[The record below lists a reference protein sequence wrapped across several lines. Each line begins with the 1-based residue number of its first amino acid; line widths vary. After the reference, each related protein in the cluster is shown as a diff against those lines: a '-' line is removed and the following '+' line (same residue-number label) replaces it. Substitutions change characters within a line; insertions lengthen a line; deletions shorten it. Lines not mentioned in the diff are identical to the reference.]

1 MNNTNRKM
9 VLIAVFGFIIASLYT
24 LFYDRCDFLQI
35 LCVQTTLYWIT
46 TYIAFKQTIVREIPL
61 WKKWVFIGILVLLTP
76 PLWRWIISFKDP
88 YFFDLGFGQKY
99 KCFLPVV
106 NLMMITYLK
115 AQGLTPTPPQ
125 LGHPCSRCGT
135 NIEDHEI
142 FCSNCHTIS
151 PAVYETLERFPQK
164 HHLDFVANPTKTG
177 HNCPHCGHKVDTNW
191 RRSTVGIPI
200 KCCSKCKCHYIDN
213 HRLEWISATYPM
225 KAWIYISSNILT
237 PLIIHI
243 ALFGPYCIFPIVSK
257 EATNIAWIVSAIATI
272 PALYLDYKIT
282 KSKSIRR
289 LEANPDYPQ
298 LLKFM
303 GYQHLADQYYFA
315 NKKCPSNERNL

>member
-1 MNNTNRKM
+1 MNPKHKM
-9 VLIAVFGFIIASLYT
+9 ILIFVIGTLIASLYT
-24 LFYDRCDFLQI
+24 IFYDRCEFLEI

-46 TYIAFKQTIVREIPL
+46 ASSVFQQTLVREIPL
-61 WKKWVFIGILVLLTP
+61 WKKCMFMAILVLLTP
-76 PLWRWIISFKDP
+76 PLWRWIFSFKDP

-115 AQGLTPTPPQ
+115 AQELTPDPPQ
-125 LGHPCSRCGT
+125 SGHPCSRCGT
-135 NIEDHEI
+135 HIRSHET
-142 FCSNCHTIS
+142 FCPNCYTIS

-164 HHLDFVANPTKTG
+164 HHLDFVANPIKTG
-177 HNCPHCGHKVDTNW
+177 HNCPHCEHKVNGNH
-191 RRSTVGIPI
+191 RRVTTVGIPI

-213 HRLEWISATYPM
+213 HCLEWIPANYAM

-257 EATNIAWIVSAIATI
+257 ESTNIAWIVSAIATI

-289 LEANPDYPQ
+289 LKANPEYPQ

-303 GYQHLADQYYFA
+303 GYGHLADQYYNA
-315 NKKCPSNERNL
+315 DKKR

>member
-1 MNNTNRKM
+1 MTNTKPKLILIF
-9 VLIAVFGFIIASLYT
+9 VLGFLIASLYT

-46 TYIAFKQTIVREIPL
+46 AYIAFKQTIVREIPL

-99 KCFLPVV
+99 KCFILVV
-106 NLMMITYLK
+106 NLLMVTYLK
-115 AQGLTPTPPQ
+115 AQELSPTPPQ
-125 LGHPCSRCGT
+125 PGHPCSRCGT

-164 HHLDFVANPTKTG
+164 HHLDFAAEHTKVG
-177 HNCPHCGHKVDTNW
+177 HDCPHCGHEVDTNW
-191 RRSTVGIPI
+191 RRSIAVGYPI
-200 KCCSKCKCHYIDN
+200 KQCPKCSNHYVDN
-213 HRLEWISATYPM
+213 HSVEWTLASRPM
-225 KAWIYISSNILT
+225 KMRIYLATLIFT

-243 ALFGPYCIFPIVSK
+243 SLFGLFCIFPIASK
-257 EATNIAWIVSAIATI
+257 LTTNIAWVISAIASV
-272 PALYLDYKIT
+272 PALYLNYKVP
-282 KSKSIRR
+282 KDRSLRR
-289 LEANPDYPQ
+289 LKANPDYPQ

-303 GYQHLADQYYFA
+303 GYQHLADQYYCTD
-315 NKKCPSNERNL
+315 KE